1 MVTGV
6 TASNMTAN
14 VLGTA
19 VVPAQL
25 KETPLKSDRR
35 VSVFSTSSPKRNR
48 KTRFPKTG
56 LCWIKIKAEN
66 SLN

>member
-35 VSVFSTSSPKRNR
+35 VSVFSTIVVPKKKRQ
-48 KTRFPKTG
+48 TRFPKTETH
-56 LCWIKIKAEN
+56 LD
-66 SLN
+66 